1 MEKQIITL
9 CYRKIIDAA
18 SAKPWDKMVFED
30 SYREFKIQAQMIAQG
45 TPYTTY
51 GELLV
56 NVPGA
61 SQLAAQVT
69 PAIIGYVQQL
79 NQTVPDI
86 LNNLGRRFLKF
97 KNFQFELIN
106 SSITDKS
113 KHQVAVNFYTEPLL
127 WHNTIQN
134 FLLVSDASVEMT
146 DGAEINT
153 NLFEL
158 QPYLNIHTLKAAA
171 I

>member
-1 MEKQIITL
+1 M
-9 CYRKIIDAA
+9 DAA
-18 SAKPWDKMVFED
+18 SVKPWDKIVFED
-30 SYREFKIQAQMIAQG
+30 SYREFKIQAQMVAQG

-56 NVPGA
+56 NVPNTA
-61 SQLAAQVT
+61 RLAGLVA
-69 PAIIGYVQQL
+69 PAITGYVQQL
-79 NQTVPDI
+79 NETVPDI

-97 KNFQFELIN
+97 KNFRFELIN

-113 KHQVAVNFYTEPLL
+113 KHQVAINFYTEPLQ
-127 WHNTIQN
+127 WHDTIQN
-134 FLLVSDASVEMT
+134 FLLVSDASAELA
-146 DGAEINT
+146 DGAEVNT

-158 QPYLNIHTLKAAA
+158 QPYLNIQTLKTV